1 MVYSLILNLIYVI
14 ALLISNIVFLERLKS
29 SHFLQDFIHS
39 VCIFNNPSVSVH
51 ELTIGFKH
59 YFTRIFFTT
68 ALLVLLYFYLRIR
81 KSDPDFVYFVLRK
94 NMVD

>member
-29 SHFLQDFIHS
+29 VTSSRTSFIAFVFS
-39 VCIFNNPSVSVH
+39 TTCVSVH